1 MKESIT
7 CSVETLTA
15 VCGKHLRWILPRCT
29 QVIRTAIWTRIKAIF
44 GFNIQ
49 STLVGSGMFV
59 RILKDM
65 TIFIKRLPFR
75 TQVTQVKDQLLWLT
89 VYGGGINPIP
99 SPNSRSLSKLSWLV
113 AIDGSEL
120 AFTNAGKLPND
131 SELDGPGPISRSLSG
146 LDAYDRREVF
156 MGKRKSSDKD
166 STGYFTCGRIHIR
179 DNKDSGGGILLERMK
194 RDCVMMMVMMSMMMD

>member
-1 MKESIT
+1 M
-7 CSVETLTA
+7 
-15 VCGKHLRWILPRCT
+15 
-29 QVIRTAIWTRIKAIF
+29 
-44 GFNIQ
+44 
-49 STLVGSGMFV
+49 
-59 RILKDM
+59 
-65 TIFIKRLPFR
+65 
-75 TQVTQVKDQLLWLT
+75 LT

-166 STGYFTCGRIHIR
+166 STGYFTLTRNHIR
-179 DNKDSGGGILLERMK
+179 DNKESGRGILLEFIWNVIVIVSRWWWWWFNEWLVKSDKVIKIKIGSGWSKDMK
-194 RDCVMMMVMMSMMMD
+194 INKKKKTHIC